1 MADTAGF
8 RQMEITA
15 ENPVTPH
22 TVYTKIVINAFLL
35 FYLIYK
41 RKSFMALPNKAYL
54 EYYLTHDK

>member
-15 ENPVTPH
+15 ENPVTHSLHKNSHKCISLVLP
-22 TVYTKIVINAFLL
+22 KC
-35 FYLIYK
+35 
-41 RKSFMALPNKAYL
+41 KSFMALPNKAYL